1 MRRRFSLT
9 ALRAFEAAARTGS
22 FSAAAGEL
30 SVTRPA
36 VSKQVRQLEEELGC
50 PLFDRRG
57 NGLAATLAGRELFI
71 GLTQSFDLIALTLD
85 RLSGR
90 SARAG
95 RVRVLVERDFAS
107 AWLAEHVGQFLLDSN
122 GAAVEIVAERNGVFH
137 MDEDYSYRIFYGGT
151 AAPVDDRLEKREL
164 CRWVDLPLC
173 TADYA
178 RAIRRRK
185 DRALDEAHLLHDR
198 SHAPWIAWLESA
210 GDAERAGA
218 VSGTVFNETSLCL
231 SAALAGSGI
240 AIGDTF
246 LAFRHIETGMLIP
259 PFSLGVRSREAY
271 FLYRRKDAGSTP
283 AERAFEQWI
292 LAALGS
298 HEVMAANLLSRLGVD
313 VVD

>member
-1 MRRRFSLT
+1 MRRLYSLT

-22 FSAAAGEL
+22 FTAAAGEL

-36 VSKQVRQLEEELGC
+36 VSKQVRQLEEDLGC

-57 NGLAATLAGRELFI
+57 DGLAPTSAGRELFT

-85 RLSGR
+85 RLRSR
-90 SARAG
+90 SALAG

-107 AWLAEHVGQFLLDSN
+107 AWLAGHVGQFLLDSN
-122 GAAVEIVAERNGVFH
+122 GAAVEIVAERNGIFH
-137 MDEDYSYRIFYGGT
+137 MDEDYSYRIFYGRA
-151 AAPVDDRLEKREL
+151 AAPVDDRLEGREL

-178 RAIRRRK
+178 QAMGCRK
-185 DRALDEAHLLHDR
+185 DRAFDEAHLLHDR
-198 SHAPWIAWLESA
+198 SHEPWTAWFESA
-210 GDAERAGA
+210 GYAGKVDAG
-218 VSGTVFNETSLCL
+218 SGTVFNETSLCL

-240 AIGDTF
+240 VIGDTF
-246 LAFRHIETGMLIP
+246 LAFRHIEAGMLVS

-271 FLYRRKDAGSTP
+271 FLYRRKGAGSTP

-292 LAALGS
+292 LAALET
-298 HEVMAANLLSRLGVD
+298 HAVKVAQLLSRLGID